1 MALSHVTRF
10 LAILLAFAVL
20 REGKELL
27 KGEFQYVRDMFHE
40 SLVDDWPRYR
50 VEVPVEVPVEVS
62 DGDKSG
68 ATSTV
73 KRMGC
78 TSAAR

>member
-27 KGEFQYVRDMFHE
+27 KEFQYVRDMFHE

-50 VEVPVEVPVEVS
+50 VEVPVKVPVEVS

-68 ATSTV
+68 ATPTA